1 MAHLLNGSWHMESSR
16 TREGTHVPFYGS
28 FNHWTTKEVWRC
40 HFYVMELPL
49 IPGQLIGKEDNSLF
63 IETTST
69 GFIGILFAA
78 DPAIHAMYLKEI
90 SWLLMCVHGLSHVQ
104 LCNPTD
110 WSLPGS
116 SVYGFPR

>member
-1 MAHLLNGSWHMESSR
+1 MSPFMAGGVLTTGPPRKSRDATSMSWSCHLSQDS
-16 TREGTHVPFYGS
+16 
-28 FNHWTTKEVWRC
+28 
-40 HFYVMELPL
+40 
-49 IPGQLIGKEDNSLF
+49 LIGKEDNRLF

-90 SWLLMCVHGLSHVQ
+90 SWLLMCVRGLSHIQ

-110 WSLPGS
+110 WSLSSS
-116 SVYGFPR
+116 SVNGFPRRGY

>member
-1 MAHLLNGSWHMESSR
+1 MSPFMAGGVLTTGPPRKSRDATSMSWSCHLSQDS
-16 TREGTHVPFYGS
+16 
-28 FNHWTTKEVWRC
+28 
-40 HFYVMELPL
+40 
-49 IPGQLIGKEDNSLF
+49 LIGKEDNRLF

-90 SWLLMCVHGLSHVQ
+90 SWLLMYVRGLSHIQ

-110 WSLPGS
+110 WSLPSS
-116 SVYGFPR
+116 SVNGFPRRGY